1 MLDQVTLPQENP
13 LMILRQG
20 DIKDLQR
27 HDFEYDTDQLSA
39 IDQCL
44 DPSRRIVAVTGE
56 AGTGKTTIMQDVYKL
71 WRKRG
76 KSVVLCAP
84 TGKAAKRITEATGI
98 EARTIHR
105 LLEYPMPGEID
116 ENTGKALV
124 SSDPKKDR
132 RNPIEFQVILVDE
145 YAMVNSEVHRNLL
158 DAMQNGGLIRIFG
171 DANQLQPIEDYNKKR
186 KNQLSPFLKML
197 NKFDGVWLTSIHRQ
211 AEDSNIISN
220 GHRII
225 QGLIPK
231 RTEDFVMKVTDEPV
245 RAVEDFIMDNLT
257 NKVDFGSINNQ
268 ILSATK
274 QGWIGTTALNAAIQG
289 LLQPGGA
296 DYQELERHKW
306 SDQEYLR
313 LFKNDKVIQTVNQ
326 YALKVFNGETG
337 IVVGFDDAGGIDI
350 DFGDK
355 VVNIPMLLEMEGRQ
369 GTYYINPQ
377 KDLDLAYVITTHK
390 AQGSEYDQICYVMNK
405 TRSWQLNRK
414 NFYTAI
420 SRARKKVTIITDQR
434 GLSLS
439 LYKSGD

>member
-1 MLDQVTLPQENP
+1 
-13 LMILRQG
+13 MILRQG
-20 DIKDLQR
+20 DVKDLER
-27 HDFEYDTDQLSA
+27 DDFQYDKDQLSA

-44 DPSRRIVAVTGE
+44 DPTRRIVAITGE

-116 ENTGKALV
+116 EQTGKSLV
-124 SSDPKKDR
+124 STDPKKDR
-132 RNPIEFQVILVDE
+132 RNPIDYMVILVDE
-145 YAMVNSEVHRNLL
+145 YAMVNTEVHRNLL
-158 DAMQNGGLIRIFG
+158 DALPSGGLIRIFG
-171 DANQLQPIEDYNKKR
+171 DANQLQPIESNKRLKE
-186 KNQLSPFLKML
+186 KPSPFMHML
-197 NKFDGVWLTSIHRQ
+197 DKFEGVWLTSIHRQ

-225 QGLIPK
+225 QGNIPK
-231 RTEDFVMKVTDEPV
+231 RTEDFVMKITDEPV
-245 RAVEDFIMDNLT
+245 RAVEDFIMENLT
-257 NKVDFGSINNQ
+257 NNVDFGKINNQ
-268 ILSATK
+268 MLSATK
-274 QGWIGTTALNAAIQG
+274 QGWVGTIALNGLIQG
-289 LLQPGGA
+289 LLQPANGE
-296 DYQELERHKW
+296 YQELERHKW

-313 LFKNDKVIQTVNQ
+313 LFKGDKVIQTVNQ
-326 YALKVFNGETG
+326 YGLEVFNGETG
-337 IVVGFDDAGGIDI
+337 IITGFDDAGGIDI

-355 VVNIPMLLEMEGRQ
+355 MVNIPMLLEMEGKQ

-390 AQGSEYDQICYVMNK
+390 AQGSEYNEICYVVNK

-420 SRARKKVTIITDQR
+420 SRAKKKVTVIADQR
-434 GLSLS
+434 GLSQS
-439 LYKSGD
+439 LYKTGDK